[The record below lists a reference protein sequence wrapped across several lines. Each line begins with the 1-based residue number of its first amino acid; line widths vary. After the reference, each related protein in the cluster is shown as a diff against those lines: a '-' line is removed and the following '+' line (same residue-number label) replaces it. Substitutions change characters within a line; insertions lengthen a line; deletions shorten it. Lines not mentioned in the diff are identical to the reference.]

1 MENIV
6 IKNSTLAGFAV
17 EGILVILIPVLLLV
31 LWKKK
36 TKAPLKP
43 VIAGMI
49 IFPLFGIV
57 LKLIPGY
64 FLLLA
69 DNPVSRAINGN
80 VWLYSIIGGGL
91 LAGVFEEGGRFVAF
105 KWILK
110 KCNSNKEAISYG
122 IGHGGFESA
131 YLGISCF
138 SYLAIGIMVN
148 SGNAA
153 MLTAGLDAAGTAQ
166 TAAIVETIA
175 ATPFYTPAV
184 LGVIERISAIIFH
197 ISLSVFVFAAAKDK
211 KRLWLFPIAILLHT
225 AMNGIAGV
233 LNLAFQVNAV
243 IIEMFIL
250 VSTLITA
257 FGAYKLYK
265 KLDDEAYVSTG
276 GNKQ

>member
-6 IKNSTLAGFAV
+6 IKNSTLAGFTV
-17 EGILVILIPVLLLV
+17 EGILVILLPVLTLV
-31 LWKKK
+31 LWKKLI
-36 TKAPLKP
+36 KAPLKP
-43 VIAGMI
+43 AIVGMI
-49 IFPLFGIV
+49 IFPLFGIL

-91 LAGVFEEGGRFVAF
+91 LAGLFEESGRFVAF

-110 KCNSNKEAISYG
+110 KYKSNKDAVSYG

-131 YLGISCF
+131 YLGINCF

-175 ATPFYTPAV
+175 ATPFYIPAV
-184 LGVIERISAIIFH
+184 LGVIERISAFIFH
-197 ISLSVFVFAAAKDK
+197 ISLSVFVFCAAKDK
-211 KRLWLFPIAILLHT
+211 KRLWLFPTAILLHT
-225 AMNGIAGV
+225 ALNGAASA
-233 LNLAFQVNAV
+233 LNLAVQLNIF
-243 IIEMFIL
+243 IIEIL
-250 VSTLITA
+250 IFAYSVTVAL
-257 FGAYKLYK
+257 FAYKLYK
-265 KLDDEAYVSTG
+265 KLENKNFG
-276 GNKQ
+276 GNE